1 MQYPLTHLAAY
12 LETSA
17 ADFPERVAVVGP
29 DARGLTYRELDDIA
43 SRVAGFLQASDIG
56 VNTRVGI
63 LIPKSVE
70 TIAAIFGVL
79 KAGAA
84 YVPVDPTGPVGRG
97 RTIFSDCRID
107 ALFVHHS
114 LTEILDGWGEE
125 SRPRVVVVV
134 PDVNSAAPAD
144 VTGRMRWSEVSAHEP
159 AAQGPRRTGEL
170 AYILYTSGSTGI
182 PKGVQISHSTASS
195 FVEWGSET
203 FSPTPD
209 DRFSSHA
216 PLHFDLSIF
225 DVYVAIKHGASVH
238 LIGEELTGNPR
249 QLAQFIA
256 DRDITVWYS
265 TPSALTLLGQHGRLE
280 RLPYK
285 GPRVALFAGEVF
297 PVKHLRRMTELWP
310 AAEWFNLYGPTETN
324 VCTYARIPLPVPADR
339 TEPYPI
345 GVPCAHCDAL
355 VLLDDGTPAAP
366 GEEGALYIAGDSVFQ
381 GYWNRPAENAR
392 AFKQID
398 GRRYYDT
405 GDVVRSDDRG
415 EFIFLGRR
423 DRMVKRRGYRIELG
437 EIETALYRHPQ
448 LRAVGVVSTA
458 DETGVRIIACFTS
471 EEPAPSIVDL
481 KQFCSGQL
489 PTYMT
494 PDEFRRFD
502 ALPSTS
508 TGKMDY
514 QRLRQ
519 CLMSQESE
527 ALS

>member
-1 MQYPLTHLAAY
+1 
-12 LETSA
+12 
-17 ADFPERVAVVGP
+17 
-29 DARGLTYRELDDIA
+29 
-43 SRVAGFLQASDIG
+43 
-56 VNTRVGI
+56 
-63 LIPKSVE
+63 
-70 TIAAIFGVL
+70 
-79 KAGAA
+79 
-84 YVPVDPTGPVGRG
+84 
-97 RTIFSDCRID
+97 
-107 ALFVHHS
+107 
-114 LTEILDGWGEE
+114 
-125 SRPRVVVVV
+125 VVVV
-134 PDVNSAAPAD
+134 PDVSNPAFDGAAGL
-144 VTGRMRWSEVSAHEP
+144 TSWSNVLATRP
-159 AAQGPRRTGEL
+159 GDRGPRETNEL

-182 PKGVQISHSTASS
+182 PKGVQISHGTASS

-203 FSPTPD
+203 FSPSPA

-225 DVYVAIKHGASVH
+225 DLYVAIKHGASVH
-238 LIGEELTGNPR
+238 LIGEELTGSPR

-256 DRDITVWYS
+256 ERDITVWYS

-285 GPRVALFAGEVF
+285 GPRIALFAGEVF
-297 PVKHLRRMTELWP
+297 PAKHLRRMTELWP

-324 VCTYARIPLPVPADR
+324 VCAYARIPLPVPKDR

-355 VLLDDGTPAAP
+355 VLLDDGGVATP
-366 GEEGALYIAGDSVFQ
+366 GQEGALYIAGDSVFQ
-381 GYWNRPAENAR
+381 GYWNRPVENAR
-392 AFKQID
+392 AFKHID

-405 GDVVRSDDRG
+405 GDVVRADAQG

-437 EIETALYRHPQ
+437 EIETALYRHSQ
-448 LRAVGVVSTA
+448 LKAVGVVSVA
-458 DETGVRIIACFTS
+458 DEGGVRIVACFTS

-481 KQFCSGQL
+481 KQFCSAQL

-502 ALPSTS
+502 TLPSTS
-508 TGKMDY
+508 TGKTDY

-519 CLMSQESE
+519 CLTAQGREV
-527 ALS
+527 LS

>member
-1 MQYPLTHLAAY
+1 MQYPLRHLASY
-12 LETSA
+12 LEASA
-17 ADFPERVAVVGP
+17 AGYPERIAVVGP
-29 DARGLTYRELDDIA
+29 DSRGVTYRDLDATA
-43 SRVAGFLQASDIG
+43 SRVAGFLQDRSIG
-56 VNTRVGI
+56 ADTRVGI
-63 LIPKSVE
+63 LMPKSVE
-70 TIAAIFGVL
+70 TITAIFGVL

-84 YVPVDPTGPVGRG
+84 YVPVDPTAPVGRG
-97 RTIFSDCRID
+97 RTIFSDCRVS
-107 ALFVHHS
+107 ALFVHCS
-114 LTEILDGWGEE
+114 LIGILDGWDAET
-125 SRPRVVVVV
+125 RPNEVVIV
-134 PDVNSAAPAD
+134 PDAD
-144 VTGRMRWSEVSAHEP
+144 GASPSSVSGCVSWNDVLAHDP
-159 AAQGPRRTGEL
+159 AAAGPRGTTEL

-182 PKGVQISHSTASS
+182 PKGVQISHGTASA

-203 FSPTPD
+203 FSPTHE

-225 DVYVAIKHGASVH
+225 DLYVAIKHGASVH
-238 LIGEELTGNPR
+238 LVGEELTGNPR
-249 QLAQFIA
+249 QLAQFIGE
-256 DRDITVWYS
+256 RDITMWYS
-265 TPSALTLLGQHGRLE
+265 TPSALTLLAQHGRLE
-280 RLPYK
+280 RLEYK
-285 GPRVALFAGEVF
+285 GPRIALFAGEVF

-324 VCTYARIPLPVPADR
+324 VCTYAHIPLPVPADR

-345 GVPCAHCDAL
+345 GFACAHCDAL
-355 VLLDDGTPAAP
+355 VLRDDGTVAAP
-366 GEEGALYIAGDSVFQ
+366 GQEGALYIAGDSVFQ

-405 GDVVRSDDRG
+405 GDVVRADERG
-415 EFIFLGRR
+415 EYIFLGRR

-448 LRAVGVVSTA
+448 LKAVGVVSTA
-458 DETGVRIIACFTS
+458 DETGVRIVACYTS

-502 ALPSTS
+502 TMPSTS
-508 TGKMDY
+508 TGKTDY
-514 QRLRQ
+514 QQLRHCLTAQEERL
-519 CLMSQESE
+519 S
-527 ALS
+527 